1 MISIMTK
8 MEQKSLIENIKY
20 KVKVTAV
27 ELNPE
32 TTKGYVDTDYLLVSM
47 NQFLVAGGG
56 IYVLL

>member
-1 MISIMTK
+1 M
-8 MEQKSLIENIKY
+8 IENIKY

-47 NQFLVAGGG
+47 N
-56 IYVLL
+56 